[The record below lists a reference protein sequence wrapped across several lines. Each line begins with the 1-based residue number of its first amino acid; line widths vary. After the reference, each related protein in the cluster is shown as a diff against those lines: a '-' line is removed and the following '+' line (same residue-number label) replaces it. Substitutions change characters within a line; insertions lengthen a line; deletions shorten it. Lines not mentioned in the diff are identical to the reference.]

1 MLQLPTSASTSRRNV
16 SIAKEGER
24 TFCFER
30 EQNGSVLLLDL
41 VHEADFLLSLPTVHL
56 ALRVRR
62 HHLRIHSGCCWNL
75 GGGHSHPRMC
85 SAGTSHLTVQ
95 GGEQGARARPVYS
108 PIKSHF
114 CPERS
119 ISKMGPYP
127 SSERIFSL
135 RH

>member
-30 EQNGSVLLLDL
+30 EQNGSVLLL
-41 VHEADFLLSLPTVHL
+41 VHEADFLLSLPAVHP

-62 HHLRIHSGCCWNL
+62 HHLRVHSGCCWNL
-75 GGGHSHPRMC
+75 GGGRSHPRMC
-85 SAGTSHLTVQ
+85 SAWPSHLTVQ
-95 GGEQGARARPVYS
+95 GGEQGARTRPVYS
-108 PIKSHF
+108 PIKSCF
-114 CPERS
+114 FPERG
-119 ISKMGPYP
+119 ISKMEPDP

-135 RH
+135 KH